1 MQWKSLRQEGGLETL
16 VDLLRRTLAG
26 EAAKTCK
33 SKSESSGAI
42 LLKALSGVGDKPL
55 EAGGEILRVDGAET
69 TDWEMGEGSREEIGK
84 TRSGKWLINLS
95 KGVAVWKGKFSSWN
109 ITSQEIKIYL
119 VTTSYN
125 L

>member
-26 EAAKTCK
+26 EATKTCK

-42 LLKALSGVGDKPL
+42 LLKALSGLGDKPL
-55 EAGGEILRVDGAET
+55 EAGGGILRVDGAET
-69 TDWEMGEGSREEIGK
+69 TDWEMGEGSREETGK
-84 TRSGKWLINLS
+84 TRSRKWLINLS
-95 KGVAVWKGKFSSWN
+95 EGVAVWKGKFSSWN